1 MHHMAQPH
9 AIQHEVSAYINIY
22 IYIYIY
28 KERQRDRET
37 ERVNFVRM
45 WCKTQILPLQ
55 SQHATLSYHIFMNKH
70 NHTYT

>member
-1 MHHMAQPH
+1 MNASHGTTSCYPTWGLCL
-9 AIQHEVSAYINIY
+9 YK
-22 IYIYIY
+22 YIYIY

-45 WCKTQILPLQ
+45 WCETQILPLQ